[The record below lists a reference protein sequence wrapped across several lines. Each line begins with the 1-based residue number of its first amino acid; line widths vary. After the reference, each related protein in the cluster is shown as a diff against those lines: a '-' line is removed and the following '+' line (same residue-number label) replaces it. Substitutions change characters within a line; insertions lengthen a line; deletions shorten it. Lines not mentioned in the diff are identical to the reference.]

1 MSPFAIPRKL
11 LPIALG
17 TLLLTLL
24 LAALWRPG
32 DASTAMDRLFQSVL
46 QPTVTT
52 GARQPA
58 TVAPTATPHGDRA
71 APTATPAARVLNAA
85 YIRRLPLVLK
95 GWPPTPTPTATAT
108 ATATRTPTP
117 TRTATPTATPTP
129 TPIKYGWKGIA
140 DPGELSSATTANGFW
155 GLNPGW
161 YYNWGY
167 GGPWAAAHGAQAQ
180 SSAVIASQLAAALA
194 DPAYVP
200 MIWCTDEVVSGIS
213 PETAA
218 GLARAHPG
226 RVWLIFNEADQNG
239 DGDNCGTKINAHYTK
254 DVNPPIFYYDGSHW
268 PQLGEYLAK
277 QYIRYYDAIKAA
289 DPTARFFPLGGLWL
303 VSYPGFS
310 GESQIW
316 NGFTSYLANPTAE
329 PNHTPRGLDGIT
341 THAYPHSAACGVA
354 DAACLQQALVRAH
367 NFYQGT
373 AAPPNTNPTV
383 TAAKPIWITEI
394 GNLAAGGSPPGAPQ
408 GRPTAQA
415 YTASVL
421 TQPLLTWFTAQAMP
435 GGSVPYFNGLAWFS
449 THDCRRNPDGSIKDF
464 TASDLLDI
472 GPVACPITTQPLTQ
486 QRTMIGQAWA
496 AAACATCACP
506 GPDCP

>member
-1 MSPFAIPRKL
+1 MNRFAALRKRL
-11 LPIALG
+11 SVALG
-17 TLLLTLL
+17 ALLLTLL
-24 LAALWRPG
+24 LAALWRTS
-32 DASTAMDRLFQSVL
+32 DASTAMDRLFQSAL
-46 QPTVTT
+46 QPTATT
-52 GARQPA
+52 AAHLPA
-58 TVAPTATPHGDRA
+58 TVAPTATTRGGRA

-108 ATATRTPTP
+108 P

-140 DPGELSSATTANGFW
+140 DPSELSSATTANGFW
-155 GLNPGW
+155 GLNPSW

-180 SSAVIASQLAAALA
+180 SSAVIAAQLAAALA

-239 DGDNCGTKINAHYTK
+239 DGDNCGTAINQHYPDKFGPGTG
-254 DVNPPIFYYDGSHW
+254 YYDGLHW

-277 QYIRYYDAIKAA
+277 QYIRYYDALKAA
-289 DPTARFFPLGGLWL
+289 DPTARFFPLGGLYL
-303 VSYPGFS
+303 TSAPGSF
-310 GESQIW
+310 GQREQQIW
-316 NGFTSYLANPTAE
+316 YGFTSYLANPTAE
-329 PNHTPRGLDGIT
+329 PEHTPRPLNGIAI
-341 THAYPHSAACGVA
+341 HAYPNFSAGCGIA
-354 DAACLQQALVRAH
+354 DAYCLQQALISTH
-367 NFYQGT
+367 NFYQT
-373 AAPPNTNPTV
+373 ANPTV

-415 YTASVL
+415 YTATVL
-421 TQPLLTWFTAQAMP
+421 TQPLLTWFAAQAVP

-449 THDCRRNPDGSIKDF
+449 THDCRRNPDGSIKDN

-472 GPVACPITTQPLTQ
+472 GPVACPITTQPPTQ
-486 QRTMIGQAWA
+486 QRTVIGQAWA